1 LSSPFD
7 DIYDLGEKLKYV
19 EFLESDLS
27 EENYTQYLS
36 LLHECANEGSKE
48 AILKL
53 AAIHQYG
60 DEFTDSDDTAALEM
74 LKVAFAKFKYAEV
87 AQEIAE
93 IYWLK
98 NDEDEIEA
106 TNWYKVAAD
115 LGHGDC
121 CQKLGTRYRY
131 GWGCTRSIQNAIRYY
146 ELAII
151 YGHTPAYHE
160 LAEIYLDEKENT
172 KAVKTLLDGATRGN
186 RDCQYRYSVLLH
198 IGELVKKDPSESL
211 MWLNKAADLDHAK
224 AQFILSN
231 KYLQGWDVK
240 KDIHTAF
247 KWLER
252 SAKNH
257 YQRAQF
263 QLYTSYLCGTGIE
276 KNITLAFAWL
286 LIAIRNSSS
295 NDNLHSKQLLS
306 FTSNTVAAIMDSD
319 QIERAQLFRDEFT
332 ADRFTYTKN

>member
-1 LSSPFD
+1 MPSPFD
-7 DIYDLGEKLKYV
+7 DIYDLGEKFKYV

-27 EENYTQYLS
+27 EENYAQYLS
-36 LLHECANEGSKE
+36 LLQECANEGSKE

-98 NDEDEIEA
+98 DDDEIEA

-115 LGHGDC
+115 LGNGYC
-121 CQKLGTRYRY
+121 CEKLGTRYRY
-131 GWGCTRSIQNAIRYY
+131 GWGCEKSIQNAIRYY
-146 ELAII
+146 ELAIV
-151 YGHTPAYHE
+151 YGHTPAYYE
-160 LAEIYLDEKENT
+160 LAEIYLDEKEGA
-172 KAVKTLLDGATRGN
+172 KAIKTLLDGATRGN
-186 RDCQYRYSVLLH
+186 RDCQYRYSALLN
-198 IGELVKKDPSESL
+198 IGELVKEDKNESL

-240 KDIHTAF
+240 KDIYTAF
-247 KWLER
+247 QWLEK
-252 SAKNH
+252 SARNH
-257 YQRAQF
+257 YQKAQF

-306 FTSNTVAAIMDSD
+306 FTSHTVATIMDSD
-319 QIERAQLFRDEFT
+319 QIKRAQNFRDEFIENKS
-332 ADRFTYTKN
+332 YIYKN